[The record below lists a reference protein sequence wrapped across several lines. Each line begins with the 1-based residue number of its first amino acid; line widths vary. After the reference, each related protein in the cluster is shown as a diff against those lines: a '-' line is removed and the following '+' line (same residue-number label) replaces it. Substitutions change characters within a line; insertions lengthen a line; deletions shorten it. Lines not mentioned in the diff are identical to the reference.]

1 MFTDAQKYE
10 QGRRSALLIEDRGHF
25 AYSLAQAYL
34 HADPKNAMRLR
45 DAFPE
50 LLQIAPLGEEK
61 QLSKMY
67 FIEQFQTYLE
77 GQRNENL

>member
-45 DAFPE
+45 GAFPE

-77 GQRNENL
+77 GQRNA

>member
-1 MFTDAQKYE
+1 MFTDAQKHE

-50 LLQIAPLGEEK
+50 LLQIVPLGAELTLGK
-61 QLSKMY
+61 AY
-67 FIEQFQTYLE
+67 FINQFQTYLE
-77 GQRNENL
+77 GQRNEKL